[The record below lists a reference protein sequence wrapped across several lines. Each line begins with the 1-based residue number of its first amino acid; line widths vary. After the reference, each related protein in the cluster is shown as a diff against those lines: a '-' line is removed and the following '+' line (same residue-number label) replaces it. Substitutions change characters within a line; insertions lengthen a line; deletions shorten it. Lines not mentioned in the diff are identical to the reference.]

1 MASTLEWISLS
12 LVPGLGLTGFWRLL
26 DHFHS
31 PAAVI
36 RASSQELLRVKG
48 IREGQVAGILDKNEV
63 MARGE
68 RELARLTGGGAVALT
83 FDDPRYPPLL
93 RELPDPPPVLY
104 VLGRPELL
112 GMPSVA
118 IVGSRAATTYGRRT
132 AFTLAQNLAHCSL
145 TVVSGLAVG
154 IDTEAHIGSLAGRGS
169 TVAVLG
175 CGLDVVY
182 PKQNSALYKKIVAQ
196 GALVSEYP
204 LGTPPEGFRF
214 PARNRIIAG
223 LSLGVV
229 VVEAA
234 KRSGSLITAQ
244 IALDCG
250 REVFAVPGQVDSCKS
265 EGAHWLLKQGAKLV
279 QSLQDIVEELGLQVP
294 VGEVRGRREV
304 TENHSS
310 LEPDAVALL
319 DRLEAYPKPR
329 ESLMHTAGMSPQRLS
344 ELLLVLELEGLV
356 ELLPGDKVRKIT
368 R

>member
-1 MASTLEWISLS
+1 MSLS
-12 LVPGLGLTGFWRLL
+12 LVPGLGLSGFWRLV
-26 DHFHS
+26 DHFQS

-36 RASSQELLRVKG
+36 RASGQELLRVRG
-48 IREGQVAGILDKNEV
+48 IREGQIAGLLYGKEV

-68 RELARLTGGGAVALT
+68 REFQRLTGAGATVLT
-83 FDDPRYPPLL
+83 FADPHYPSLL

-104 VLGRPELL
+104 VLGRQELL
-112 GMPSVA
+112 GPQSVA
-118 IVGSRAATTYGRRT
+118 IVGSRAATAYGRRI
-132 AFTLAQNLAHCSL
+132 AFALAQDLANCSF
-145 TVVSGLAVG
+145 TVVSGLALG
-154 IDTEAHIGSLAGRGS
+154 IDAESHAGALAGRGG

-182 PKQNSALYKKIVAQ
+182 PRQNAGLYKKIAEH

-223 LSLGVV
+223 LSRGVV

-279 QSLQDIVEELGLQVP
+279 QSLQDIVEELGVP
-294 VGEVRGRREV
+294 VPAGEGDKSRDAAKK
-304 TENHSS
+304 HSG

-319 DRLEAYPKPR
+319 DRLDSYPTPR
-329 ESLMHTAGMSPQRLS
+329 EILLETAGMVPGRLS
-344 ELLLVLELEGLV
+344 ELLLVLELEGLI
-356 ELLPGDKVRKIT
+356 EMLPGDKVRKIVS
-368 R
+368 